1 MQSMKLGK
9 GARLVGMSIM
19 PGPEDGSSAEPSTSA
34 HPAPSTLEVTKVAAA
49 DQADEDTSD
58 ESSEEEEEDG
68 DAEDAGPVEAEGPWL
83 LLVTSKVTLK
93 LCSLTLRFSD
103 VFMQWACIL
112 AQSSNIQLLKG

>member
-9 GARLVGMSIM
+9 GARLVGMSIL

-49 DQADEDTSD
+49 DQGDEDSSD
-58 ESSEEEEEDG
+58 ESSEEEEEEDG

-93 LCSLTLRFSD
+93 LC
-103 VFMQWACIL
+103 IL
-112 AQSSNIQLLKG
+112 